1 MKKTILA
8 LLAPISIFLV
18 SCGGGSY
25 DDDYDYLEDFVTTY
39 SLYVDNGV
47 DTAVNVTLTGIDQD
61 TTFEVE
67 VGGISL
73 EHIVVT
79 EGKYKVDAVTCL
91 DSVIVDGEEIDLTGD
106 SYVYNYNLNLTK
118 QDYIV
123 ENIKY
128 TVGTDYSDLLG
139 NNKQFTYDGQTY
151 DGIDAYVI
159 PGELLVAND
168 WDYNID
174 SEAPEEVTIYG
185 GANSTT
191 KKKLYRANTFM
202 LYLALY
208 EIFGGLD
215 DEGSEETL
223 W

>member
-1 MKKTILA
+1 MKKSTLA
-8 LLAPISIFLV
+8 LLAPITLFFV
-18 SCGGGSY
+18 SCGGGDYEWDDSY
-25 DDDYDYLEDFVTTY
+25 FDDYERTANLEI
-39 SLYVDNGV
+39 DNGV
-47 DTAVNVTLTGIDQD
+47 DTNVFVTLTGIDKD
-61 TTFEVE
+61 TSFEQE

-73 EHIVVT
+73 ASISIPY
-79 EGKYKVDAVTCL
+79 GKYKVDAVTSL
-91 DSVIVDGEEIDLTGD
+91 DSVIIDGEEIFLDED
-106 SYVYNYNLNLTK
+106 SYIYDYNLNLTK

-159 PGELLVAND
+159 KGKLLVED
-168 WDYNID
+168 EWDYNLD
-174 SEAPEEVTIYG
+174 QEAPEEVTIYG

-215 DEGSEETL
+215 DEGSEESL

>member
-1 MKKTILA
+1 MKKNILMII
-8 LLAPISIFLV
+8 APVAVLMM
-18 SCGGGSY
+18 SCGGNDYEWDDSY
-25 DDDYDYLEDFVTTY
+25 LDDYVRTVT
-39 SLYVDNGV
+39 LDIDNGV
-47 DTAVNVTLTGIDQD
+47 DTNVFVTLTGVDTD
-61 TTFEVE
+61 TTFEQE
-67 VGGISL
+67 VGGVSIESISL
-73 EHIVVT
+73 PH
-79 EGKYKVDAVTCL
+79 GKYKVDAVTSL
-91 DSVIVDGEEIDLTGD
+91 DSVIIDGEEIFLDED
-106 SYVYNYNLNLTK
+106 NYAYNYNLNLTK
-118 QDYIV
+118 EDYIV

-139 NNKQFTYDGQTY
+139 NNKQFTYDGETY

-159 PGELLVAND
+159 SGKLLVED
-168 WDYNID
+168 EWDYNLD
-174 SEAPEEVTIYG
+174 QEAPDEVTIYG

-215 DEGSEETL
+215 EEGSEESL